1 MQINGLINEIWE
13 KLTPDGRN
21 NVRDQNKPLKSVD
34 LKEQSDPEA
43 FTKHFL
49 IEKILDLLNLEIL
62 PEKQFYIWGK
72 RRSVDYILKNPKDA
86 KFLMEAKP
94 INADLFAKDE
104 SGAVNQIK
112 GLFQHAKAK
121 EEHDFGIA
129 TDGLRW
135 VFINKEGEVTDD
147 FSISK
152 DFQQIKELLTGKQPI
167 AKISE
172 EEITEKFYS
181 WYNALLHGGGYKDH
195 KGNIRHISEKDSF
208 VENIRSVERV
218 EDREQIAQI
227 IMDRLIF
234 IKFLQSKG
242 IIKTDVLRYISE
254 YPEDTLV
261 PKLRQ
266 LFFAVLNTEEEK
278 RINLDKQLEGIPY
291 LNGSL
296 FNLTEIERKNT
307 EFRVKAE
314 ILKDVI
320 NFLDSFKFVHR
331 EKEDAD
337 SINPEI
343 LGYIFER
350 AMTALDRKGTGSYY
364 TPKVITRYIAENTI
378 YPCIIEKVNKLLKE
392 EKGYRDTEFIKTIEE
407 LFILPATTLNGI
419 WNKIVLNLKI
429 LDNACG
435 SGAFLLQAAN
445 ILFDL
450 NRRIDDKLSIGN
462 SDVALKKLILIKN
475 IYGVDINPNAIE
487 IAKLRLWLWLA
498 DSYDADHIEALP
510 NIDYNLR
517 VGNSLI
523 GYLDLSKF
531 KTYKVSL
538 MDYLSTEK
546 PLFEVLSE
554 RMDLLGEYKYS
565 YGKESKDL
573 RDRLMEK
580 DEKIRQVLNINLY
593 REFTEKKIQIM
604 EEEFEGLNSFHWGFE
619 FYDVFDP
626 NKPEEERGFD
636 VVIGNPPYVRSI
648 RLKERDPIAWE
659 IYRKEYTSASYREY
673 DIYLPV
679 LERSTGLLSTGG
691 RLGFIMPN
699 KWLHAQMG
707 EKARGYFSDKRIV
720 SGILNFR
727 SLQVFVGATTY
738 TMLIFFRNCQNS
750 SILVRQFAGI
760 PALKIEN
767 AMENLSGPEWEIG
780 EVDYES
786 ISEAPWMFSF
796 REKGRLM
803 EKLRN
808 LPKFGDYYKVYQGT
822 GTRADAVF
830 FVKKVSEDEKT
841 YTICSRYTKKEHPIE
856 KGIAK
861 PSVKGRDI
869 ANYTALEKDNLL
881 IFPYNGREL
890 ISEEVMRK
898 EYPLTW
904 RYLEECRDQLERRE
918 KGRFKGLNWYC
929 YGRPQNHNLI
939 PEKKIIIPAIVNF
952 AKAALDGTGFHI
964 IDSVYGIKKVSDID
978 LDDHFVIALLNS
990 RLLTLFLME
999 TGTNLRGGY
1008 FTMKSA
1014 YLEPFP
1020 MPDIS
1025 KIDRVKGGTYHK
1037 IIENVKEIR
1046 ELLQDQREE
1055 SVNRIQKLDDEINQG
1070 LYKLYGLSGDEV
1082 TVVEEATEKGC
1093 FKGWV
1098 GG

>member
-1 MQINGLINEIWE
+1 
-13 KLTPDGRN
+13 
-21 NVRDQNKPLKSVD
+21 
-34 LKEQSDPEA
+34 
-43 FTKHFL
+43 
-49 IEKILDLLNLEIL
+49 
-62 PEKQFYIWGK
+62 
-72 RRSVDYILKNPKDA
+72 
-86 KFLMEAKP
+86 MEAKP

-135 VFINKEGEVTDD
+135 IFINKEGEVTDD

-152 DFQQIKELLTGKQPI
+152 DFQQIKVLLTGKQPI

-181 WYNALLHGGGYKDH
+181 WYNALLHGGRYKDH
-195 KGNIRHISEKDSF
+195 KGIIRHISEKDSF

-266 LFFAVLNTEEEK
+266 LFFAVLNTGEEE
-278 RINLDKQLEGIPY
+278 RLDLDKQFEGIPY

-307 EFRVKAE
+307 EFRMKAE

-378 YPCIIEKVNKLLKE
+378 YPCIIERVNKLLKA

-419 WNKIVLNLKI
+419 WNKIVLNLKV

-450 NRRIDDKLSIGN
+450 NRRINDKLSTGN

-498 DSYDADHIEALP
+498 DSYDAEHIEALP

-517 VGNSLI
+517 VGNSLV

-546 PLFEVLSE
+546 PLFELLSE
-554 RMDLLGEYKYS
+554 RMDLLGKYKYS

-573 RDRLMEK
+573 RERLLEK
-580 DEKIRQVLNINLY
+580 DEKIRRVLNINLY
-593 REFTEKKIQIM
+593 REFLEKKIKIT
-604 EEEFEGLNSFHWGFE
+604 EVEFENLNPFHWGFE
-619 FYDVFDP
+619 FYGVFDTE
-626 NKPEEERGFD
+626 KPEEERGFD
-636 VVIGNPPYVRSI
+636 VVIGNPPYVS
-648 RLKERDPIAWE
+648 AWE
-659 IYRKEYTSASYREY
+659 MEKSNKITR
-673 DIYLPV
+673 DILP
-679 LERSTGLLSTGG
+679 LFYSDKCELKSHWDLYIP
-691 RLGFIMPN
+691 FILQATN
-699 KWLHAQMG
+699 TAKSG
-707 EKARGYFSDKRIV
+707 GYFSYILPNPICREKYATEIRRHILENTKITHLLTAGERNLFVGV
-720 SGILNFR
+720 SR
-727 SLQVFVGATTY
+727 QSVVFVLKLVPSVDQENEIEIQFVDEKDAIKTINKIQQKVWLGLHQSQFRYECDSTTLEIIDKMNKTGVRLGNVYYVNYGAQVSSKKKGEFGKSYLLTKEPKGNPKKFFEGKDLSRFRIRY
-738 TMLIFFRNCQNS
+738 RGLKLDYIPQIMYGPRVPELFELPKLI
-750 SILVRQFAGI
+750 VRHI
-760 PALKIEN
+760 
-767 AMENLSGPEWEIG
+767 SGNNDTLIST
-780 EVDYES
+780 VDYS
-786 ISEAPWMFSF
+786 GYYCDHGLILAT
-796 REKGRLM
+796 
-803 EKLRN
+803 
-808 LPKFGDYYKVYQGT
+808 DYKNI
-822 GTRADAVF
+822 
-830 FVKKVSEDEKT
+830 KSED
-841 YTICSRYTKKEHPIE
+841 RTKFKGYAIIE
-856 KGIAK
+856 
-861 PSVKGRDI
+861 DH
-869 ANYTALEKDNLL
+869 NYT
-881 IFPYNGREL
+881 
-890 ISEEVMRK
+890 
-898 EYPLTW
+898 
-904 RYLEECRDQLERRE
+904 
-918 KGRFKGLNWYC
+918 
-929 YGRPQNHNLI
+929 
-939 PEKKIIIPAIVNF
+939 PEFILGV
-952 AKAALDGTGFHI
+952 
-964 IDSVYGIKKVSDID
+964 
-978 LDDHFVIALLNS
+978 LNS
-990 RLLTLFLME
+990 RLMSFFYRKVYATGSLQGSYSHVYPKHVRDFPLPNFKEIDEKAIDVVSIFTNYLLFLNATEERRIQLKE
-999 TGTNLRGGY
+999 TIEYFDSQIVDSLVYEHYFKEKFHEDGLYTEPIEYLLELVSKHLKLIDYDHWAELYYKKQLEEKLTSKENRELETLEKENLKIVGQVYNFLVNTNHIQKQIEKI
-1008 FTMKSA
+1008 KSH
-1014 YLEPFP
+1014 
-1020 MPDIS
+1020 IG
-1025 KIDRVKGGTYHK
+1025 VK
-1037 IIENVKEIR
+1037 IIE
-1046 ELLQDQREE
+1046 Q
-1055 SVNRIQKLDDEINQG
+1055 
-1070 LYKLYGLSGDEV
+1070 EV
-1082 TVVEEATEKGC
+1082 SRNA
-1093 FKGWV
+1093 
-1098 GG
+1098 

>member
-1 MQINGLINEIWE
+1 MQINGLINDIWE

-135 VFINKEGEVTDD
+135 VFINKEGDVTDD

-152 DFQQIKELLTGKQPI
+152 DFQQIKEVLTGKQPI

-195 KGNIRHISEKDSF
+195 KGIIRHISEKDSF

-266 LFFAVLNTEEEK
+266 LFFAVLNTGEEE
-278 RINLDKQLEGIPY
+278 RLDLDKQFEGIPY

-307 EFRVKAE
+307 EFRIKAE
-314 ILKDVI
+314 ILKAVI

-378 YPCIIEKVNKLLKE
+378 YPCIIEKVNKLLKA

-450 NRRIDDKLSIGN
+450 NRRIDDKLSTGN

-546 PLFEVLSE
+546 PLFELLSE
-554 RMDLLGEYKYS
+554 RMNLLGEYKYS

-573 RDRLMEK
+573 RERLMEK

-593 REFTEKKIQIM
+593 REFTEKKIQIT

-619 FYDVFDP
+619 FYDVFDQ

-636 VVIGNPPYVRSI
+636 VVIGNPPYVRQEALGK
-648 RLKERDPIAWE
+648 LK
-659 IYRKEYTSASYREY
+659 T
-673 DIYLPV
+673 
-679 LERSTGLLSTGG
+679 
-691 RLGFIMPN
+691 
-699 KWLHAQMG
+699 
-707 EKARGYFSDKRIV
+707 YF
-720 SGILNFR
+720 
-727 SLQVFVGATTY
+727 Q
-738 TMLIFFRNCQNS
+738 
-750 SILVRQFAGI
+750 
-760 PALKIEN
+760 
-767 AMENLSGPEWEIG
+767 
-780 EVDYES
+780 
-786 ISEAPWMFSF
+786 
-796 REKGRLM
+796 
-803 EKLRN
+803 
-808 LPKFGDYYKVYQGT
+808 DYYYQVYQGT
-822 GTRADAVF
+822 ADLYVYFIERGFSLLTDGGVFSYIVANKWMRANYGKPLRQWLKQQRIEEILDFGDLPVF
-830 FVKKVSEDEKT
+830 QVTTYPCIIRISKNTPELDLNVTQVKTLEFTSLDDYVKDNKYVVKQEGLDDSGWSLADEKT
-841 YTICSRYTKKEHPIE
+841 QALLDKIRHVGVPLREYVNGNIYYGIKTGLNNAFVIDADTRE
-856 KGIAK
+856 KLIAEDAKSEELIK
-861 PSVKGRDI
+861 PFLVGRDI
-869 ANYTALEKDNLL
+869 KRYQPLESERYL
-881 IFPYNGREL
+881 IFTRRGVGIQQYPAIKRHLLQFKERLMPKPKDWKGEKWQGRKPGSYEWYE
-890 ISEEVMRK
+890 IQDTVDYYAEF
-898 EYPLTW
+898 
-904 RYLEECRDQLERRE
+904 E
-918 KGRFKGLNWYC
+918 K
-929 YGRPQNHNLI
+929 P
-939 PEKKIIIPAIVNF
+939 KIIIPAIVK
-952 AKAALDGTGFHI
+952 KASYVLDRKCFYSNDKTSI
-964 IDSVYGIKKVSDID
+964 ISSDDLYLLGILNSKV
-978 LDDHFVIALLNS
+978 LDFVIHFIS
-990 RLLTLFLME
+990 STK
-999 TGTNLRGGY
+999 RGGY
-1008 FTMKSA
+1008 FEYKPMYVQQLPIRTVNFSNPEDKNRHDRMVDLVEQM
-1014 YLEPFP
+1014 LELHERQAQTTTETDKA
-1020 MPDIS
+1020 MLRRQIDATDQEIDNLVYELYELTEEEIAIVERSS
-1025 KIDRVKGGTYHK
+1025 K
-1037 IIENVKEIR
+1037 
-1046 ELLQDQREE
+1046 
-1055 SVNRIQKLDDEINQG
+1055 
-1070 LYKLYGLSGDEV
+1070 
-1082 TVVEEATEKGC
+1082 
-1093 FKGWV
+1093 
-1098 GG
+1098 